1 MQAAEQK
8 KDMDGIPIY
17 VLKALACLQ
26 NQISHAHAIARTLA
40 TYSSV
45 LHI

>member
-1 MQAAEQK
+1 
-8 KDMDGIPIY
+8 MDGIPIY

-40 TYSSV
+40 TYSFGFAYLNLRDS
-45 LHI
+45 